1 MSITQ
6 LTSTSPRERRIFD
19 SPIQTVI
26 AIACAMAVVGALVW
40 AGVTAHA
47 DGVAL
52 SDCRAAS
59 AAADEAWDKWDKARD
74 AAIAQ
79 AKGVD
84 KADVSDVAKV
94 LEPVAKPAALG
105 ARPTHECAGVAG
117 VTDFVH
123 AAGRLRGVKADADGD
138 AKRFSSLA
146 DDIKAKTAVLV
157 KDMDATTLK
166 ALNASIGTADEL
178 VRSSQDKVADGA
190 VRDTLSE
197 QLDAARRTA
206 GAKGD
211 GANAEAYKAGRAR
224 LDAAIKAVNDSMD
237 RKAADDK
244 AEAEAEAEAAQA
256 QAAQAQAVQAQAAQ
270 AQAAQAQAWAAPSGS
285 GAAGGWSWS
294 GGAPQTQ
301 PQSGGVPQTQPQSG
315 GAMSADEIQRIHEQA
330 QANLDRYAQACQS
343 DPNSTLCAATRGQ

>member
-52 SDCRAAS
+52 TDCRAAS

-157 KDMDATTLK
+157 KDMDATALK

-197 QLDAARRTA
+197 QLDAARKTA

-211 GANAEAYKAGRAR
+211 GANARAYKAGRAR

-244 AEAEAEAEAAQA
+244 AEAEAEAEAE
-256 QAAQAQAVQAQAAQ
+256 AAQ
-270 AQAAQAQAWAAPSGS
+270 AQAAPAQPAPAQAWAAPGGS
-285 GAAGGWSWS
+285 GVAGGWSWS
-294 GGAPQTQ
+294 GGVPQTQ

-315 GAMSADEIQRIHEQA
+315 GAMSADEIQRIYEQA